1 MGSRAQPSVASATAN
16 PPVLQGGENWD
27 GLGLTPKSQSLSLS
41 KVVKELSSLRS
52 SHLHSVAVGTCFSR
66 TDHSSLLLLLLSH
79 FSHVRLSA
87 TP

>member
-16 PPVLQGGENWD
+16 PPVLQGGENWG

-52 SHLHSVAVGTCFSR
+52 SHLHSEAVGTYLSR
-66 TDHSSLLLLLLSH
+66 TDHSSLGS
-79 FSHVRLSA
+79 
-87 TP
+87 